1 MAVVLADVL
10 DETQVILDLRA
21 QTLEA
26 AVREI
31 VGTMTG
37 NTKLREPEKFVAQ
50 VLALERATTTFVGN
64 GVAFPHARTELVTQI
79 LLGIGRSEE
88 GVPFGESGQ
97 AAKLIFNIAVPQ
109 RMVTDYLVCV
119 GALARLTREEKTRS
133 ALMSAATPAEF
144 VRILREGSLLLE

>member
-10 DETQVILDLRA
+10 DETQVVLDLRG
-21 QTLEA
+21 QTLEPA
-26 AVREI
+26 LREI

-37 NTKLREPEKFVAQ
+37 DTKLRDPEKFVAQ
-50 VLALERATTTFVGN
+50 VLARERATTTFVGN
-64 GVAFPHARTELVTQI
+64 GVAFPHARTDVVTQI
-79 LLGIGRSEE
+79 VLGIGRSEH
-88 GVPFGESGQ
+88 GVLFGESGP

-133 ALMSAATPAEF
+133 ALMAAATPAEF
-144 VRILREGSLLLE
+144 VQILREGSLLLE